1 MTLTKTELQRYQST
15 LAGIRARLRGDVAGL
30 TSGALDREKENSSPT
45 DMAELG
51 SDAWEQDFALDLIG
65 KDENTLR
72 AVIEAL
78 KKLDDGT
85 FGLCEGCVDEGKPKT
100 KCNIPKARLKAIPW
114 TTNCVECERKRE
126 KQYL

>member
-1 MTLTKTELQRYQST
+1 MTLTKTELERYQQT
-15 LAGIRARLRGDVAGL
+15 LSGIRARLRGDVAGL
-30 TSGALDREKENSSPT
+30 KSGALDREKENSSPT

-72 AVIEAL
+72 AAVAAL
-78 KKLDDGT
+78 KKLDEGT
-85 FGLCEGCVDEGKPKT
+85 FGLCEACLEEGKPKT
-100 KCNIPKARLKAIPW
+100 KSSIPKARLKAIPW
-114 TTNCVECERKRE
+114 AANCIECERKRE